1 MNSTINVITGFEEDK
16 PFVQIGEKK
25 FFGYRR
31 FLNMKDL
38 LKATELLERI
48 ETKVCANIVEARQT
62 LPVKGYAA
70 AYKKEYNKAIYELL
84 RCNQSKFMKL
94 VRGKM
99 FEAFIKPIPEDIRM
113 KFCFGATG
121 NLHMVRVKRVMLS
134 LSLINQTRDD
144 NLEHLIPLIMVFQ
157 RSPAEIK
164 KLVGSSTWK
173 RLCKNTVSRNKALM
187 IYLEGITPHQEIEHR
202 ASVLS
207 KILDIPTTLLN
218 FSIDPEI
225 ALYLKNNFKGKW
237 SKLGELHREIDMFRD
252 TKRLSHNMFDKMYLW
267 SPRRVAEEH
276 EKLVRK
282 AYASKYS
289 ATTFKWA
296 DQLSIGAFCYGGYEV
311 TPLLNAADIG
321 MEGSA
326 MSHCVGGYAN
336 LSADGEY
343 LVFSVKKDGMRYST
357 IGMHMGLN
365 KQMHVSFNQQYKRYN
380 ERLLPE
386 DIANEIPKFIE
397 EMIN

>member
-1 MNSTINVITGFEEDK
+1 MNSQILVNIGFENDR
-16 PFVQIGEKK
+16 PFVQIGDEK
-25 FFGYRR
+25 FFQYRKFR
-31 FLNMKDL
+31 DIKEL
-38 LKATELLERI
+38 LKAIKRMDAIHSDVSKEI
-48 ETKVCANIVEARQT
+48 EAARNGS
-62 LPVKGYAA
+62 VKGYAA
-70 AYKKEYNKAIYELL
+70 IYKKEYNKAVYELL
-84 RCNQSKFMKL
+84 RCSQSKFMKL

-121 NLHMVRVKRVMLS
+121 RLHMVRVKRVTSS
-134 LSLINQTRDD
+134 LSLIKQARDD
-144 NLEHLIPLIMVFQ
+144 KLEHLIPLIMVFQ
-157 RSPAEIK
+157 KSPAEIK
-164 KLVGSSTWK
+164 KLVGSATWK

-187 IYLEGITPHQEIEHR
+187 TYLENVTRHQEIEHR
-202 ASVLS
+202 ASLLS

-218 FSIDPEI
+218 SSIDPEV

-237 SKLGELHREIDMFRD
+237 SKPGELRREIDMFSD
-252 TKRLSHNMFDKMYLW
+252 TKRLSYNMFDKMYLW

-296 DQLSIGAFCYGGYEV
+296 DQLPIGAFCYGGYEV
-311 TPLLNAADIG
+311 TPLLSAADIG
-321 MEGSA
+321 MEGAA
-326 MSHCVGGYAN
+326 MRHCVGGYAD
-336 LSADGEY
+336 LSANGEY